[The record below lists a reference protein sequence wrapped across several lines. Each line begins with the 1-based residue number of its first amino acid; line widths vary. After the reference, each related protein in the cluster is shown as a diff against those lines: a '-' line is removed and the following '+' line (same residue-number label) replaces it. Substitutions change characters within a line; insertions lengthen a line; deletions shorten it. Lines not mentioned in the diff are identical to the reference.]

1 MIFSKTVRSFKKFL
15 DNEYIVHHKPSN
27 DENFYVA
34 FVNVQVTSIDEKQV
48 FLIDPVF
55 TLLSQFSRI

>member
-34 FVNVQVTSIDEKQV
+34 FVNVQVTSIDESK
-48 FLIDPVF
+48 FF
-55 TLLSQFSRI
+55 